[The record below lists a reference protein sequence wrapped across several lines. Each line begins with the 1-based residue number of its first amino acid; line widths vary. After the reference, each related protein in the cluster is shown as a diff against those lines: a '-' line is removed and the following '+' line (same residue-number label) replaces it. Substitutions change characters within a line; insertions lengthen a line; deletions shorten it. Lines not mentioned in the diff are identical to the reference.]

1 MTHTLHRRGDPASL
15 HGDYILLAMTAR
27 GINREASGPKTRKIW
42 EVISRYRNGLANYGN
57 LSLGNSHTTSLEQ
70 LMKVDSI
77 ILHAVFRDLQT
88 LRACL
93 MDLKQAD
100 IGISI
105 VVSGLFGEVQ
115 KICEEIGLLP
125 HTVNFS
131 LGVHGRTERLPPEP
145 VLEIITMCGHAMV
158 SANLVE
164 ETIKDIRAGKMTYA
178 EGASELS
185 RMCVCGIFN
194 PPRAEEILRRLA

>member
-1 MTHTLHRRGDPASL
+1 MTHTLHRRGDTESL
-15 HGDYILLAMTAR
+15 QGDYILLAMTAR
-27 GINREASGPKTRKIW
+27 GINREGSGEKMRKIW

-57 LSLGNSHTTSLEQ
+57 LSLGNSHTTSLEE

-88 LRACL
+88 LKACL
-93 MDLKQAD
+93 RDLKQAD

-105 VVSGLFGEVQ
+105 VISGIYDEVK
-115 KICEEIGLLP
+115 KICDEIGLNP
-125 HTVNFS
+125 HTVNLS
-131 LGVHGRTERLPPEP
+131 LGVHGRTEELPSEP
-145 VLEIITMCGHAMV
+145 ILEIMTMCGHAMV
-158 SANLVE
+158 SSRLIE
-164 ETIKDIRAGKMTYA
+164 ETIRSIRAGKMTYS
-178 EGASELS
+178 EGATALS

>member
-1 MTHTLHRRGDPASL
+1 MTHTLHRRGDPEGL

-27 GINREASGPKTRKIW
+27 GINREGSGQKTRRIW
-42 EVISRYRNGLANYGN
+42 KVISRYRDGLANYGN
-57 LSLGNSHTTSLEQ
+57 LSLGNSHTTSLEE

-105 VVSGLFGEVQ
+105 VVSGLYGEVQ
-115 KICEEIGLLP
+115 KICDEIGLRP

-131 LGVHGRTERLPPEP
+131 LGVHGRTEKLPPEP
-145 VLEIITMCGHAMV
+145 VLEIMTMCGHAMV
-158 SANLVE
+158 STNLVE
-164 ETIKDIRAGKMTYA
+164 QTIKDIRAGKITYA
-178 EGASELS
+178 EGATELS

-194 PPRAEEILRRLA
+194 PPRAEKILRRLA